1 MRRQISV
8 SYEDTDIAIALAS
21 IIDHKNKEEFVKL
34 LTPIIAESHKGT
46 NYFFKLLIGKKLPE
60 IIPTGTLC
68 KLPVHALGYSAKKD
82 NILKSDLIDDF
93 GNIIVTIDGFRSYDA
108 YQNYH
113 VKYTDVLDNGT
124 KEIAYCYVEGDYLEV
139 IEEI

>member
-1 MRRQISV
+1 MRKQISV
-8 SYEDTDIAIALAS
+8 SYTDTDIAVALES

-46 NYFFKLLIGKKLPE
+46 SYFFKLLIGNKLPE
-60 IIPTGTLC
+60 VIPSGTLC
-68 KLPVHALGYSAKKD
+68 KIPVHALGYSAHKE
-82 NILKSDLIDDF
+82 NIVKSDLIDDL
-93 GNIIVTIDGFRSYDA
+93 GNVIVTIDAFRSYDA

-113 VKYTDVLDNGT
+113 VKYTNVLDNGT
-124 KEIAYCYVEGDYLEV
+124 KELGFCYVESDYLEV

>member
-1 MRRQISV
+1 MRKQISV

-34 LTPIIAESHKGT
+34 LTPMLAESYKST

-68 KLPVHALGYSAKKD
+68 KLPVHALGYNAQKD
-82 NILKSDLIDDF
+82 NILKSDLIDGF
-93 GNIIVTIDGFRSYDA
+93 GNIIVIIDSFKSYDA

-113 VKYTDVLDNGT
+113 VKYTNVLDNGAEET
-124 KEIAYCYVEGDYLEV
+124 AYCYVEGDYLEV